1 MDEECSFALEV
12 RFAEEAWII
21 TMMIR
26 VVTRIVRIDAR
37 SRRVS
42 IVTRRARVLARMVKK
57 NHQDGQDSR

>member
-37 SRRVS
+37 SRRVR

-57 NHQDGQDSR
+57 KSPGWSG